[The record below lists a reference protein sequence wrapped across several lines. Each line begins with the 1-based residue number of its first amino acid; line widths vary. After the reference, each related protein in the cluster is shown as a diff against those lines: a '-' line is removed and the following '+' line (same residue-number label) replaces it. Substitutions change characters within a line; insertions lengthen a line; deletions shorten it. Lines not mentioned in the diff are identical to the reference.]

1 MAILDDLEG
10 FLGADAVATLKANP
24 QAAEYIA
31 KVDDVYGFYTGE
43 RETPPVPAPR
53 REAPPTPTVRPATD
67 NPDLSSILAKLN
79 DVTTSLGGLD
89 DRIKNTTNTLIE
101 ARGKE
106 LIGAAMANSRE
117 LMKIDSRNRAEFG
130 EELDDT
136 KLEAHAAAAIAAGRP
151 FRTITE
157 AYEDMTR
164 EARVNKT
171 VDNRVREELRQR
183 NSGQVPGVSA
193 PAATPML
200 SVLKGGNRQAGDVG
214 SKFDAAAAALRARQS
229 ERGEVAV

>member
-1 MAILDDLEG
+1 MAILDDLES
-10 FLGADAVATLKANP
+10 FLGADAVANLKANP

-43 RETPPVPAPR
+43 RETPPAPAPR
-53 REAPPTPTVRPATD
+53 REAPPAVRPATD
-67 NPDLSSILAKLN
+67 NPDLSSILNELKT
-79 DVTTSLGGLD
+79 VTSTLGGLD
-89 DRIKNTTNTLIE
+89 DRITSKTTELINK
-101 ARGKE
+101 RGNE

-117 LMKIDSRNRAEFG
+117 LMKIDSRNRTEFG

-171 VDNRVREELRQR
+171 VDSRVREELKQR

-193 PAATPML
+193 PAVTPML
-200 SVLKGGNRQAGDVG
+200 SVLKGGGRQAGDAG

>member
-24 QAAEYIA
+24 QALEKFT
-31 KVDDVYGFYTGE
+31 KVDEVYDFYTGDSN
-43 RETPPVPAPR
+43 TPPTPAPR
-53 REAPPTPTVRPATD
+53 REAPPTTVRPATD
-67 NPDLSSILAKLN
+67 SPDLASILGELKT
-79 DVTTSLGGLD
+79 VTTTLGGLD
-89 DRIKNTTNTLIE
+89 DRIKTTTNSIIE
-101 ARGKE
+101 ERGKQ

-117 LMKIDSRNRAEFG
+117 LMKIDNRNRAEFG
-130 EELDDT
+130 TELDDAA
-136 KLEAHAAAAIAAGRP
+136 LEAHAAAAAASGRP
-151 FRTITE
+151 FRTITD

-164 EARVNKT
+164 KAREDKT
-171 VDNRVREELRQR
+171 VDSRVREELKTR

-200 SVLKGGNRQAGDVG
+200 SVLKGGNRQAGDAG
-214 SKFDAAAAALRARQS
+214 SKFDAAASALRARQA

>member
-10 FLGADAVATLKANP
+10 FLGAEAVATLKANP
-24 QAAEYIA
+24 AAVEHLA

-43 RETPPVPAPR
+43 RDTPPAPAQR
-53 REAPPTPTVRPATD
+53 REAPPAVRSATD
-67 NPDLSSILAKLN
+67 SPDLSSILNELKT
-79 DVTTSLGGLD
+79 VTSTLGGLD
-89 DRIKNTTNTLIE
+89 DRIKTTTNSIIE
-101 ARGKE
+101 ERGKQ

-117 LMKIDSRNRAEFG
+117 LMKIDNRNRAEFG
-130 EELDDT
+130 TDLDDAA
-136 KLEAHAAAAIAAGRP
+136 LEAHAAAAAAVGRP
-151 FRTITE
+151 FRTITD

-171 VDNRVREELRQR
+171 VDNRVREELKQR

-200 SVLKGGNRQAGDVG
+200 SVLKGGGRQPGDAG

>member
-10 FLGADAVATLKANP
+10 FLGADAVANLKANP

-43 RETPPVPAPR
+43 RETPPAPAPR
-53 REAPPTPTVRPATD
+53 REAPPAVRPATD
-67 NPDLSSILAKLN
+67 GPDLASILAKL
-79 DVTTSLGGLD
+79 DTVTTSLGGLD
-89 DRIKNTTNTLIE
+89 DRIKTTTNSIIE
-101 ARGKE
+101 ERGKQ

-117 LMKIDSRNRAEFG
+117 LMKIDNRNRAEFG
-130 EELDDT
+130 TELDDAA
-136 KLEAHAAAAIAAGRP
+136 LEAHAAAAAASGRP
-151 FRTITE
+151 FRTITD

-171 VDNRVREELRQR
+171 VDSRVREELKTR
-183 NSGQVPGVSA
+183 NSGHVPGVSA

-200 SVLKGGNRQAGDVG
+200 SVLKGGNRQAGDAG
-214 SKFDAAAAALRARQS
+214 SKFDAAASALRARQA